1 MPTSGFAGRHS
12 AVKHH
17 YEQLLAS
24 HYRGGRL
31 RADPLSKEFLDA
43 SCRVAMKI
51 SCDREKLA
59 TAFQLA
65 GSLALP
71 RSPKEI
77 LQNVKLDAEEGK
89 VTLMATDME
98 SGIRIELDGV
108 EVLTPGKTLLHVGR
122 VGMILRESSDEKI
135 SIETD
140 GTSTVIKGTHS
151 EFNLPCANPDE
162 FPTVAEFEEEAY
174 HELPARLFKVMV
186 KRTAFATDPDSSRF
200 ALGGVLLELNG
211 EDVLAVGT
219 DGRRLAR
226 MIGTG
231 KSVGE
236 HKTSGNTTII
246 PTRALTLMERSIDD
260 KEECVHIAARS
271 NDVMVRTSRCSVFTR
286 LVEGRYPNWR
296 QVIPSRDDSVKIAMS
311 AGPFYAVLRQAAIVA
326 DQETRGLDLEFHNGT
341 LLLTAKTADLG
352 QSRVELPIDYDGEAI
367 KMKLDY
373 RYLSD
378 FLKVLDGDA
387 TFQMD
392 VASSTQPALM
402 TTDDGYAYV
411 VMPMALDAAV

>member
-1 MPTSGFAGRHS
+1 
-12 AVKHH
+12 
-17 YEQLLAS
+17 
-24 HYRGGRL
+24 
-31 RADPLSKEFLDA
+31 
-43 SCRVAMKI
+43 MKI
-51 SCDREKLA
+51 ECDREKLA

-65 GSLALP
+65 GSVALA

-77 LQNVKLDAEEGK
+77 LQNVKLEAEADK

-108 EVLTPGKTLLHVGR
+108 EVTTPGKVLLHVGR

-135 SIETD
+135 SIESD
-140 GTSTVIKGTHS
+140 DSSTVIKGSHS
-151 EFNLPCANPDE
+151 EFNLPSANPDE
-162 FPTVAEFEEEAY
+162 FPTIASFEEEAY

-211 EDVLAVGT
+211 NDVLSVGT

-226 MIGTG
+226 MSGEG

-236 HKTSGNTTII
+236 HETSGATTII

-260 KEECVHIAARS
+260 KEEVVQIAARS
-271 NDVMVRTSRCSVFTR
+271 NDVLLRTSRCSIFTR
-286 LVEGRYPNWR
+286 LVEGRFPNWR
-296 QVIPSRDDSVKIAMS
+296 QVLPSREDSAKIEMS
-311 AGPFYAVLRQAAIVA
+311 VGPFYAVLRQAAIVA
-326 DQETRGLDLEFHNGT
+326 DQETRGLDLEFGGGT
-341 LLLTAKTADLG
+341 LVLTAKTADLG
-352 QSRVELPIDYDGEAI
+352 QSRVELPIEYDGDPI

-378 FLKVLDGDA
+378 FLKVLDSDA
-387 TFQMD
+387 TFHMD
-392 VASSTQPALM
+392 VASSTQPALL
-402 TTDDGYAYV
+402 TTADGYAYV